1 MQSRSSDAAF
11 DNRADGHAIKP
22 QPTRR
27 LLYPV
32 EEAANL
38 LGIGRTF
45 MFQLVAT
52 GEVDSFKVGKHRK
65 IPVGALDMYIER
77 LRDEQAAAARGARS
91 SGQLSDRMP
100 GAAQPDPRK
109 QSR

>member
-1 MQSRSSDAAF
+1 MQSPSKDAAF
-11 DNRADGHAIKP
+11 DNRAYGHAIKS

-27 LLYPV
+27 LLYSV

-52 GEVDSFKVGKHRK
+52 GEIDSFKVGKHRK
-65 IPVGALDMYIER
+65 IPHGALDTYIKR
-77 LRDEQAAAARGARS
+77 LREEQAAAARDATTCRQS
-91 SGQLSDRMP
+91 S
-100 GAAQPDPRK
+100 
-109 QSR
+109 